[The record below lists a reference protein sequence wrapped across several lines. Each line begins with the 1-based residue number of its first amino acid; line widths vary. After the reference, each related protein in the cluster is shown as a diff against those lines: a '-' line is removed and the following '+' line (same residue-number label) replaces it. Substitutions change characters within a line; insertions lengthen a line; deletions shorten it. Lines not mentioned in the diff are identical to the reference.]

1 MTKDWIESLGITQF
15 ILAVVAF
22 SSILSLS
29 IAGIIVNSV
38 VETYEENIARII
50 SADVY
55 EAIVKDTS
63 RTFLGAESVD
73 GRDKHVQNIIE
84 KYEKRYGIKAMIV
97 DTSKLVKIST
107 DSDMI
112 DKKFPI
118 RLKYQQDEEFI
129 FNKIIGR
136 SGDYIV
142 TKYIPDFDLYLV
154 IQRDKEHQQN
164 AFKDLVLYIAVV
176 WIVLLAL
183 LLTYIQVNLN
193 KGQRQLEDEATKH
206 GITSHSGLY
215 VSMHLIDL
223 EKDTIHKLSSDPAVK
238 VFEVQDGRHAKA
250 KLTSAV
256 KKMTQQ
262 ESLSNMLDFI
272 KLSNL
277 SLRMSNKQ
285 AIYQEFL
292 SEEFGWCKAYFMLV
306 DSNKDGT
313 LKKIVFA
320 IELIDAEKRR
330 EKHLQYLSE
339 TDAMTGLRNRG
350 SGEKTITDL
359 MAQGQEGMF
368 CLLDA
373 DKFKSVN
380 DNFGHE
386 VGDKVI
392 KAIANCLKNAF
403 RISDV
408 TLRLGGDE
416 FAVYAVGLTTEMQ
429 GRIAINRLFSM
440 IETIAIP
447 ELGDRE
453 ITISLGAAF
462 FNPQS
467 GETFT
472 ELYKRADSAAY
483 VSKKTVGNCFTFA
496 ENMEKKD

>member
-73 GRDKHVQNIIE
+73 GRDKHLQNIIE
-84 KYEKRYGIKAMIV
+84 KYEKRYGIKAVIV

-107 DSDMI
+107 DNDMI

-136 SGDYIV
+136 SGDYI
-142 TKYIPDFDLYLV
+142 TTRYIPDFDWYLI

-193 KGQRQLEDEATKH
+193 KGQRQLEDEATRH

-250 KLTSAV
+250 KLISAV

-262 ESLSNMLDFI
+262 ESLSNMLVFI
-272 KLSNL
+272 RLSNL

-440 IETIAIP
+440 IEAIAIP

-462 FNPQS
+462 FKPQS

-496 ENMEKKD
+496 EDMEKKD

>member
-63 RTFLGAESVD
+63 RTFLGAE
-73 GRDKHVQNIIE
+73 RNIIE
-84 KYEKRYGIKAMIV
+84 KYEKRYGIKAVIV

-107 DSDMI
+107 DNDMI

-193 KGQRQLEDEATKH
+193 KGQRQLEDEATRH

-250 KLTSAV
+250 KLISAV

-262 ESLSNMLDFI
+262 ESLPNMLDFI
-272 KLSNL
+272 RLSNL

-339 TDAMTGLRNRG
+339 SWQR
-350 SGEKTITDL
+350 
-359 MAQGQEGMF
+359 
-368 CLLDA
+368 
-373 DKFKSVN
+373 
-380 DNFGHE
+380 
-386 VGDKVI
+386 
-392 KAIANCLKNAF
+392 
-403 RISDV
+403 
-408 TLRLGGDE
+408 
-416 FAVYAVGLTTEMQ
+416 
-429 GRIAINRLFSM
+429 
-440 IETIAIP
+440 
-447 ELGDRE
+447 
-453 ITISLGAAF
+453 
-462 FNPQS
+462 
-467 GETFT
+467 
-472 ELYKRADSAAY
+472 
-483 VSKKTVGNCFTFA
+483 
-496 ENMEKKD
+496 